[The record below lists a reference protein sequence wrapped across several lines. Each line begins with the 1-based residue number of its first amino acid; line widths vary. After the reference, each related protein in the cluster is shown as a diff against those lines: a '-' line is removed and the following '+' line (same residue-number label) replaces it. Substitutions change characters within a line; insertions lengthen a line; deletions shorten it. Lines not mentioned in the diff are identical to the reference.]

1 MHSTTKKINILS
13 FDGGGS
19 RGVMELKILD
29 DVLRLTTI
37 VSTNPESV
45 GYLVNK
51 DIDENEVNF
60 LEDESV
66 RECLIKDM
74 EVVTD
79 PIHPTDVY
87 DMIVGTSTGSLIAFA
102 LVGGNKVENNHH
114 VRERMTLEECINMY
128 KDKTREIFPWRTKIF
143 GFPIPPYKLAKVEK
157 ALKNKFGDCCLYEF
171 GGKDSS
177 KTVAGA
183 VTKELGNN
191 QNLVMFD
198 TFSKDYACYQAYK
211 VLLASS
217 SAPIYFDNLT
227 EIGSHK
233 YVDGGIGGNCP
244 LAQAIPRAK
253 EIFGENGEH
262 VEITSV
268 LSIAPPSKLET
279 PRDNYRVDWAKY
291 LLNLSTDGNAVFN
304 EVVKQNNQTKTLFQR
319 LVPRGDRLKKF
330 DLDENDAEKMT
341 KKMEDERLKNDV
353 FLVDVVASAMVVFL
367 MYIEKKK
374 NDNKIALTIAAQLA
388 EAAACVYQSKNEFE
402 SAIISYETSK
412 RLQEK
417 VSSDITTI
425 KNITYNIA
433 NCYKQQGDFRSAID
447 LFKSN
452 VIDLS
457 RHGDDEKCK
466 NLLVDTLIEIA
477 DCYLTTF
484 HYVDAEK
491 YLNEIP
497 EERKKSAR
505 VLTYLAR
512 CKQQKG
518 EIEKAADLYNEAA
531 SYTKDKDSYDKAQ
544 ILSNLGLCFRS
555 VEQNDEAKY
564 LISKAQEMRKRIKEK
579 TKQEN
584 DAQEAE
590 FFFIDGL
597 CLRKKKKYS
606 EAIKKLEEAKAKYDQ
621 IGDKISV
628 SLTLRNLAICKSK
641 NESPDSLNYAQQ
653 ALQMMKKHTFQDNN
667 PRNNEKNPEI
677 AISLSVLGQ
686 CLFKAGRFQK
696 AKIELLKI
704 LGVMEHLISENHPR
718 LIKIYKLLCELEKK
732 NGENEKAENYDKKK
746 KEAKYKRQN
755 IIKRLRNARRR
766 LIGKKFSNE
775 IERM

>member
-1 MHSTTKKINILS
+1 MHSATKKINILS

-37 VSTNPESV
+37 VLKNPGTVDYLTNEDKNES
-45 GYLVNK
+45 N
-51 DIDENEVNF
+51 VNF

-66 RECLIKDM
+66 RKRVIKDM
-74 EVVTD
+74 EAVKD

-87 DMIVGTSTGSLIAFA
+87 DMIVGTSTGSLIAFG
-102 LVGGNKVENNHH
+102 LVGGNKVGDKDHE
-114 VRERMTLEECINMY
+114 RKRMTVEECTQMY
-128 KDKTREIFPWRTKIF
+128 KTKAREIFPWRAKFF
-143 GFPIPPYKLAKVEK
+143 GIPTSPYRLANVEE
-157 ALKNKFGDCCLYEF
+157 ALKDQFGDCCLYDI

-183 VTKELGNN
+183 VAKELGKN

-198 TFSKDYACYQAYK
+198 TFSKDNRYYKAYK

-217 SAPIYFDNLT
+217 SAPIFFDKPT

-268 LSIAPPSKLET
+268 LSIAPPSKLE
-279 PRDNYRVDWAKY
+279 PPQDNDRVDWAKY
-291 LLNLSTDGNAVFN
+291 LVNLSTDGNAVFN

-319 LVPRGDRLKKF
+319 LEPRGDRLKYFK
-330 DLDENDAEKMT
+330 LDERDTDKMI
-341 KKMEDERLKNDV
+341 KKMEKEKLENDM

-388 EAAACVYQSKNEFE
+388 EAAGCAYQSKNEYE
-402 SAIISYETSK
+402 SAIISYQTSK

-425 KNITYNIA
+425 KNITYSIA

-452 VIDLS
+452 VRDLC
-457 RHGDDEKCK
+457 RHGDDKK
-466 NLLVDTLIEIA
+466 SKDVLVDTLIEIA
-477 DCYLTTF
+477 DCYLTTSD
-484 HYVDAEK
+484 YIDAEI

-505 VLTYLAR
+505 FLTYLAR

-518 EIEKAADLYNEAA
+518 EIEEAADLYREAA
-531 SYTKDKDSYDKAQ
+531 SYTKDNDSYDKAK
-544 ILSNLGLCFRS
+544 ILSNLGLCFLS
-555 VEQNDEAKY
+555 VKKNDEAEV
-564 LISKAQEMRKRIKEK
+564 LISKAQDMRKSIKEER
-579 TKQEN
+579 KQEN

-590 FFFIDGL
+590 FFFNDGL
-597 CLRKKKKYS
+597 CLIQKKKYS

-641 NESPDSLNYAQQ
+641 TESTDSLNYAQQ
-653 ALQMMKKHTFQDNN
+653 ALQMMKKHTFQNNN
-667 PRNNEKNPEI
+667 PGNNEKNPGI

-686 CLFKAGRFQK
+686 CLFKAGRFK
-696 AKIELLKI
+696 EAKIELLKI
-704 LGVMEHLISENHPR
+704 LDVMKHLFSENHPR
-718 LIKIYKLLCELEKK
+718 LIKVNKLLCKLEKK
-732 NGENEKAENYDKKK
+732 NGEKEKAENNDKKK
-746 KEAKYKRQN
+746 NEPNCKRQK
-755 IIKRLRNARRR
+755 IIKRLQNARRM
-766 LIGKKFSNE
+766 LGF
-775 IERM
+775 